1 MKKTLAIVLSI
12 IMIVSTVPV
21 VLAGATVAEG
31 TAGEGI
37 TWVLD
42 SDGTLTIS
50 GTGAISTSWYEPPWE
65 EYNDSIT
72 SIVVEEGIT
81 KVPDTAFVYVENL
94 VTVSLPSTLTYF
106 SGMAFVENFAL
117 EEIIV
122 AEENTEYKSIDG
134 VLFTEDE
141 KTLVA
146 YPMNK
151 AGEEYTIPASVTTIG
166 KYGFVSNVSL
176 KSLTIPDTVTVLE
189 RDALAYGKI
198 DTIVFGN
205 GITEIPENC
214 IAYSDTKTVVI
225 SDSVKTIASS
235 AFYGADSLE
244 SLIIGSGVE
253 TIAMYVFNNP
263 KELSAI
269 HYKGIEEDWK
279 KITIDEPNDAFNNKA
294 VHFFAEDSY
303 KEEKAPTCADGH
315 TEGYFC
321 DECNAYITGEVI
333 AAIDE
338 HAWYNGICDKCGEV
352 CSHID
357 SNHNEICDV
366 CKDAVPFKE
375 VVLNET
381 DTVYFSDVKAS
392 ISVKFIPAESGIYV
406 IYSDNG
412 GDNENIDPYV
422 YIYDSNGDLIAADDD
437 DGQSRNFCCY
447 LAAQAGERYLIELC
461 SLNSEVEYDY
471 TVKHID
477 FTHQPTE
484 DEPYV
489 EINWDRISAYQWYS
503 VEDELT
509 EVTDTNGKAYSY
521 GNETAAY
528 DSENGW
534 TAIPDEAGYYS
545 SATFALSEGDK
556 VAVEFAKVGFKVFG
570 FWDWRI
576 GEGSEGCFENG
587 GVLTYEVEIEADGV
601 YTFYMLSPVAHKIYL
616 VDEIYTMIDGET
628 DAALK
633 NLKSGTEY
641 CCQVTLENGEV
652 LESDRFEYAYKII
665 HQPTEKESY
674 VELNDDID
682 AKYQWYSVKDL
693 CAEITDENAE
703 GRYAD
708 GEEKAAYNAEDGWT
722 GTQYSGTDQT
732 NFFALEL
739 EAGQQISMTLNEE
752 VTHLGIISYNGNSG
766 HWADLQANE
775 TVYFTAIAD
784 DTYKVFAQCSTEA
797 RLRAYIIEYE
807 YTAIDGETDDLYA
820 PSEDGLYACEVT
832 FADGTT
838 EMSDMFEGPHIHTE
852 GEAFTAN
859 EKAATCLTPAS
870 YDLVS
875 DCLIC
880 GKEASRE
887 TVVTA
892 PELGHDMVTDEAVSP
907 TCTETGLTEGSHCSR
922 CDDATTAQEV
932 APALGHDMVTDE
944 AVAPTCTES
953 GLTEGSHCS
962 RCDDATT
969 AQEVAPALGHDMVTD
984 EAVAPSCTE
993 TGLTEGSHCSRCD
1006 DATTAQETVPALG
1019 HDYEAAVTAPTC
1031 TKDGFTTYKCKACGD
1046 TYIGNTTAATG
1057 HIDND
1062 GDYKCDNGCGHE
1074 FEKPADDSCDHL
1086 CHKDGFLGF
1095 IWKIVRF
1102 FQKLFRI
1109 NPVCECGAAHY

>member
-1 MKKTLAIVLSI
+1 MKKILAIVLSI

-42 SDGTLTIS
+42 SDGTLTVS
-50 GTGAISTSWYEPPWE
+50 GTGAISTSWYAPPWK

-81 KVPDTAFVYVENL
+81 EVPDTAFVYAENL

-117 EEIIV
+117 EEILV

-141 KTLVA
+141 KTLVT

-166 KYGFVSNVSL
+166 SYGFATNLSL
-176 KSLTIPDTVTVLE
+176 NSLTIPDTVTSLDGGAFIYCE
-189 RDALAYGKI
+189 I
-198 DTIVFGN
+198 DTIVLGN
-205 GITEIPENC
+205 GITEIPFNC
-214 IAYSDTKTVVI
+214 MAYSEVKTVVI
-225 SDSVKTIASS
+225 SDSVKTIDIN
-235 AFYGADSLE
+235 AFYGADKME
-244 SLIIGSGVE
+244 NLIIGSGVE
-253 TIAMYVFNNP
+253 AIGSYTITDSEN
-263 KELSAI
+263 LSAV
-269 HYKGIEEDWK
+269 HYKGTEEDWK
-279 KITIDEPNDAFNNKA
+279 KITIDEPNDVFKSKA
-294 VHFFAEDSY
+294 VHFLAADSY
-303 KEEKAPTCADGH
+303 KAEKAPSCADGH

-338 HAWYNGICDKCGEV
+338 HAWYNGICDKCNEA
-352 CSHID
+352 CTHID
-357 SNHNEICDV
+357 DDLNEICDE
-366 CKDAVPFKE
+366 CKTAVPLKKVE
-375 VVLNET
+375 PDET
-381 DTVYFSDVKAS
+381 NTVYIPDVNTS
-392 ISVKFIPAESGIYV
+392 VFVKFIPAESGTYV
-406 IYSDNG
+406 ICSDNG
-412 GDNENIDPYV
+412 GDDEKIDPYV
-422 YIYDSNGDLIAADDD
+422 NIYDSNGDLITASDD
-437 DGQSRNFCCY
+437 DGQSYNFCCFFD
-447 LAAQAGERYLIELC
+447 AEAGEKYLIKL
-461 SLNSEVEYDY
+461 SSYTSDVEYDY

-489 EINWDRISAYQWYS
+489 EINWDGSADYQWYS
-503 VEDELT
+503 VKDYLT
-509 EVTDTNGKAYSY
+509 EVTDINGLAYSSE
-521 GNETAAY
+521 NATAAY

-534 TAIPDEAGYYS
+534 TAIPDEAGFYS

-556 VAVEFAKVGFKVFG
+556 VAVEFAKGGFKVFG
-570 FWDWRI
+570 FWDWSI
-576 GEGSEGCFENG
+576 SEGSEGCFENDG
-587 GVLTYEVEIEADGV
+587 ALTYEVEIEADGD

-616 VDEIYTMIDGET
+616 VDEICTMIDGET

-633 NLKSGTEY
+633 NLKAGTEY

-674 VELNDDID
+674 VELNDDTD

-722 GTQYSGTDQT
+722 GAQYSDSFES
-732 NFFALEL
+732 NFFEVKLK
-739 EAGQQISMTLNEE
+739 AGQQISMTLSEDAAE
-752 VTHLGIISYNGNSG
+752 LGIISRDGNNG

-775 TVYFTAIAD
+775 TVYFTATAD
-784 DTYKVFAQCSTEA
+784 DTYRVFARCSTQA

-807 YTAIDGETDDLYA
+807 YTMIDGETDALYA

-892 PELGHDMVTDEAVSP
+892 PELGHDMV
-907 TCTETGLTEGSHCSR
+907 
-922 CDDATTAQEV
+922 
-932 APALGHDMVTDE
+932 VTDE

-962 RCDDATT
+962 RCDD
-969 AQEVAPALGHDMVTD
+969 V
-984 EAVAPSCTE
+984 
-993 TGLTEGSHCSRCD
+993 
-1006 DATTAQETVPALG
+1006 TTAQETVPALG

-1046 TYIGNTTAATG
+1046 TYIGNTVAATG
-1057 HIDND
+1057 HVDND

-1074 FEKPADDSCDHL
+1074 FEKPADDNCDHL

-1095 IWKIVRF
+1095 IWKIVQF

>member
-1 MKKTLAIVLSI
+1 MKKILAIVLSI

-42 SDGTLTIS
+42 SEGTLTVS
-50 GTGAISTSWYEPPWE
+50 GTGEIITSWYSPPWS

-81 KVPDTAFVYVENL
+81 EVPDTAFADSKNL
-94 VTVSLPSTLTYF
+94 VTVSLPSTLTYI
-106 SGMAFVENFAL
+106 SGMAFYQNFAL
-117 EEIIV
+117 EEIVV
-122 AEENTEYKSIDG
+122 AEENTTYNSIDG

-151 AGEEYTIPASVTTIG
+151 TGEEYTIPASVTTIG
-166 KYGFVSNVSL
+166 KFGFSSNVSL
-176 KSLTIPDTVTVLE
+176 KALIIPDTVTVLE
-189 RDALAYGKI
+189 RDALAYSKI
-198 DTIVFGN
+198 DMIVFGN
-205 GITEIPENC
+205 GITEIPEDC
-214 IAYSDTKTVVI
+214 IAYSATKTVVI

-235 AFYGADSLE
+235 AFYGADRLE
-244 SLIIGSGVE
+244 TIIFGSGVE
-253 TIAMYVFNNP
+253 EIGSYVFNNP
-263 KELSAI
+263 QYLSAV
-269 HYKGIEEDWK
+269 HYKGTEEDWK
-279 KITIDEPNDAFNNKA
+279 KITIDEPNDEFNSKA
-294 VHFFAEDSY
+294 VHFLAADSY
-303 KEEKAPTCADGH
+303 KAEKAPSCADGH

-321 DECNAYITGEVI
+321 DECNAYITGEAI
-333 AAIDE
+333 PAIDE
-338 HAWYNGICDKCGEV
+338 HAWYNGICDKCNEA
-352 CSHID
+352 CTHID
-357 SNHNEICDV
+357 DDLNEICDE
-366 CKDAVPFKE
+366 CKTAVPLKKVE
-375 VVLNET
+375 PDET
-381 DTVYFSDVKAS
+381 NTVYIPDVNTS
-392 ISVKFIPAESGIYV
+392 VFVKFIPAESGTYV
-406 IYSDNG
+406 ICSDNG
-412 GDNENIDPYV
+412 GDDENIDPYV
-422 YIYDSNGDLIAADDD
+422 NIYDSNGDLITASDD
-437 DGQSRNFCCY
+437 DGQSYNFCCFFD
-447 LAAQAGERYLIELC
+447 AEAGEKYLIKLC
-461 SLNSEVEYDY
+461 SYNSDVEYDY

-477 FTHQPTE
+477 FTHQPTA

-503 VEDELT
+503 VKDILT
-509 EVTDTNGKAYSY
+509 EVTDVNGEAYSY
-521 GNETAAY
+521 ENATAAY

-534 TAIPDEAGYYS
+534 TAILDEAGYYS

-556 VAVEFAKVGFKVFG
+556 VAVEFAKGGFKDFG
-570 FWDWRI
+570 FWDWSI
-576 GEGSEGCFENG
+576 GENGGGCFENDG
-587 GVLTYEVEIEADGV
+587 ALTYEVEIEADGV
-601 YTFYMLSPVAHKIYL
+601 YTFYTMSPVAHKIYL
-616 VDEIYTMIDGET
+616 ISDTIYTAIDGET

-633 NLKSGTEY
+633 NLKVGTEY

-708 GEEKAAYNAEDGWT
+708 GEEQAAYHAEDGWT
-722 GTQYSGTDQT
+722 GAQYSDTDQT

-766 HWADLQANE
+766 LWADLQANE
-775 TVYFTAIAD
+775 TVYFTATAD
-784 DTYKVFAQCSTEA
+784 DTYKVFAQCSTGA

-807 YTAIDGETDDLYA
+807 YTMIDGETDALYA

-838 EMSDMFEGPHIHTE
+838 EMSDMFKGPHIHTE
-852 GEAFTAN
+852 GEAFVEN
-859 EKAATCLTPAS
+859 EKAATCMTPAS
-870 YDLVS
+870 YDKVS
-875 DCLIC
+875 DCMVC

-892 PELGHDMVTDEAVSP
+892 PELGHDIIIDNEAVAP
-907 TCTETGLTEGSHCSR
+907 TCTKTGLTKGSHCSR
-922 CDDATTAQEV
+922 CDAATTAQEIV
-932 APALGHDMVTDE
+932 PALGHDMVIDE
-944 AVAPTCTES
+944 AVSPTCTES
-953 GLTEGSHCS
+953 GLTEGSHCT
-962 RCDDATT
+962 RCDAATT
-969 AQEVAPALGHDMVTD
+969 AQEI
-984 EAVAPSCTE
+984 
-993 TGLTEGSHCSRCD
+993 
-1006 DATTAQETVPALG
+1006 VPALG

-1031 TKDGFTTYKCKACGD
+1031 TKDGFTTFTCSVCDD
-1046 TYIGNTTAATG
+1046 TYIGNTVAATG
-1057 HIDND
+1057 HVDND
-1062 GDYKCDNGCGHE
+1062 GDYRCDHGCGHE
-1074 FEKPADDSCDHL
+1074 FEKPADDNCDHL

-1095 IWKIVRF
+1095 IWKIVQF

>member
-1 MKKTLAIVLSI
+1 
-12 IMIVSTVPV
+12 MIVSTVPM
-21 VLAGATVAEG
+21 VLAATTVAEG

-81 KVPDTAFVYVENL
+81 KVPDTAFVYAENL

-117 EEIIV
+117 EEILV

-166 KYGFVSNVSL
+166 SYGFATNLSL
-176 KSLTIPDTVTVLE
+176 NSLTIPDTVTSLDGGAFIYCE
-189 RDALAYGKI
+189 I
-198 DTIVFGN
+198 DTIVLGN
-205 GITEIPENC
+205 GITEIPFNC
-214 IAYSDTKTVVI
+214 VAYSEVKTVVI
-225 SDSVKTIASS
+225 SDSVKTIDIN
-235 AFYGADSLE
+235 AFYGAYKME
-244 SLIIGSGVE
+244 NLIIGSGVE
-253 TIAMYVFNNP
+253 AIGSYTITDSEN
-263 KELSAI
+263 LSAV
-269 HYKGIEEDWK
+269 HYKGTEEDWK
-279 KITIDEPNDAFNNKA
+279 KITIDEPNDEFNSKA
-294 VHFFAEDSY
+294 VHFLAADSY
-303 KEEKAPTCADGH
+303 KAEKAPSCADGH

-338 HAWYNGICDKCGEV
+338 HAWYNGICDKCNEA
-352 CSHID
+352 CTHID
-357 SNHNEICDV
+357 DDLNEICDE
-366 CKDAVPFKE
+366 CKTAVPLKKVE
-375 VVLNET
+375 PDET
-381 DTVYFSDVKAS
+381 NTVYIPDVNTS
-392 ISVKFIPAESGIYV
+392 VFVKFIPAESGTYV
-406 IYSDNG
+406 ICSDNG
-412 GDNENIDPYV
+412 GDDENIDPYV
-422 YIYDSNGDLIAADDD
+422 NIYDSNGDLITASDD
-437 DGQSRNFCCY
+437 DGQSYNFCCFFD
-447 LAAQAGERYLIELC
+447 AAAGEKYLIKLC
-461 SLNSEVEYDY
+461 SYTSDVEYDY

-484 DEPYV
+484 EEPYV

-509 EVTDTNGKAYSY
+509 EVTDTNGEAYSY

-528 DSENGW
+528 DSANGW
-534 TAIPDEAGYYS
+534 TAVADSADYYS
-545 SATFALSEGDK
+545 SVTLELHKGDE
-556 VAVEFAKVGFKVFG
+556 VVVEFAKGGFKSLG
-570 FWDWRI
+570 FWDWSI
-576 GEGSEGCFENG
+576 GESDGICYENDG
-587 GVLTYEVEIEADGV
+587 ALTYEITIAADGV

-633 NLKSGTEY
+633 NLKAGTEY

-665 HQPTEKESY
+665 HQPTAKESY

-693 CAEITDENAE
+693 SAEITDENAE

-708 GEEKAAYNAEDGWT
+708 GEEQAAYHAEDGWT
-722 GTQYSGTDQT
+722 GAQYSGTYET

-797 RLRAYIIEYE
+797 RLKAYIIEYE
-807 YTAIDGETDDLYA
+807 YTAIDGETDALYA

-852 GEAFTAN
+852 GEAFVKN

-870 YDLVS
+870 YDKVS
-875 DCLIC
+875 DCLVC
-880 GKEASRE
+880 GNEASRE
-887 TVVTA
+887 TV
-892 PELGHDMVTDEAVSP
+892 
-907 TCTETGLTEGSHCSR
+907 ET
-922 CDDATTAQEV
+922 
-932 APALGHDMVTDE
+932 APALGHDMVIDGE
-944 AVAPTCTES
+944 AVAPTCTEP
-953 GLTEGSHCS
+953 GLTEGSHCT

-969 AQEVAPALGHDMVTD
+969 VKEV
-984 EAVAPSCTE
+984 
-993 TGLTEGSHCSRCD
+993 
-1006 DATTAQETVPALG
+1006 VPALG
-1019 HDYEAAVTAPTC
+1019 HDYEGVVTAPTC
-1031 TKDGFTTYKCKACGD
+1031 TKDGFTTYTCSACNDTYTGD
-1046 TYIGNTTAATG
+1046 TVAATG
-1057 HIDND
+1057 HADND
-1062 GDYKCDNGCGHE
+1062 GDYKCDYGCGHE
-1074 FEKPADDSCDHL
+1074 FEKPVEPEQPDTPDTPDEPTDDTCDHI
-1086 CHKDGFLGF
+1086 CHSNNALMKFL
-1095 IWKIVRF
+1095 WKIIRF
-1102 FQKLFRI
+1102 FYRLFNI
-1109 NPVCECGAAHY
+1109 QQYCDCGEIHYDAPVFG

>member
-1 MKKTLAIVLSI
+1 MKKFLSIMLAIF
-12 IMIVSTVPV
+12 MIVSTVPM
-21 VLAGATVAEG
+21 VLASAAVAEG

-42 SDGTLTIS
+42 SDGTLTVS

-81 KVPDTAFVYVENL
+81 EVPDTAFVYAENL

-117 EEIIV
+117 EEILV

-166 KYGFVSNVSL
+166 NYGFVSNVSL
-176 KSLTIPDTVTVLE
+176 KSLIIPDTVTVLE
-189 RDALAYGKI
+189 RDALAHSKI

-205 GITEIPENC
+205 GITEIPFNC
-214 IAYSDTKTVVI
+214 VAYSDTKTVVI

-244 SLIIGSGVE
+244 TIIIGSGVE
-253 TIAMYVFNNP
+253 EIGSYVFNNP
-263 KELSAI
+263 RELSAI
-269 HYKGIEEDWK
+269 HYKGTEEDWK
-279 KITIDEPNDAFNNKA
+279 KITIDEPNDAFNNKV
-294 VHFFAEDSY
+294 VHFVAADSY
-303 KEEKAPTCADGH
+303 KAEKAPSCADGH

-321 DECNAYITGEVI
+321 DECDAYITGEVI
-333 AAIDE
+333 AAVDE

-366 CKDAVPFKE
+366 CKDALPFRE
-375 VVLNET
+375 VVLNEA
-381 DTVYFSDVKAS
+381 DTVYFSDARV
-392 ISVKFIPAESGIYV
+392 SVSVRFIPAESGIYV

-412 GDNENIDPYV
+412 GDDENIDPYV
-422 YIYDSNGDLIAADDD
+422 NIYDSNGDLIAVNDD

-447 LAAQAGERYLIELC
+447 LAAEAGERYLIELC
-461 SLNSEVEYDY
+461 SLYSEVEYDY

-489 EINWDRISAYQWYS
+489 EINWDKISAYQWYS

-509 EVTDTNGKAYSY
+509 EITDTNGEAYSY

-528 DSENGW
+528 DSANGW
-534 TAIPDEAGYYS
+534 TAVADSADYYS
-545 SATFALSEGDK
+545 SVTLELHKGDE
-556 VAVEFAKVGFKVFG
+556 VVVEFAKGGFKSLG
-570 FWDWRI
+570 FWDWSI
-576 GEGSEGCFENG
+576 GESDGICYENDG
-587 GVLTYEVEIEADGV
+587 ALTYEITIAADGV

-633 NLKSGTEY
+633 NLKAGTEY
-641 CCQVTLENGEV
+641 CCQITLEKGEV

-665 HQPTEKESY
+665 HQPTAKESY

-708 GEEKAAYNAEDGWT
+708 GEEQAVYHAEDGWT
-722 GTQYSGTDQT
+722 GAQYSDTDET

-739 EAGQQISMTLNEE
+739 EAGQQLSMTFNEE
-752 VTHLGIISYNGNSG
+752 VTHLGIISNNGNSG

-784 DTYKVFAQCSTEA
+784 ATYNVFAQCSTEA

-807 YTAIDGETDDLYA
+807 YTAIDGETDALYA

-852 GEAFTAN
+852 GEEFTAN

-887 TVVTA
+887 TIETA
-892 PELGHDMVTDEAVSP
+892 PALGHDIIIDNEAVAP
-907 TCTETGLTEGSHCSR
+907 TCTKTGLTEGSHCSR
-922 CDDATTAQEV
+922 CDDATTAQEI
-932 APALGHDMVTDE
+932 
-944 AVAPTCTES
+944 
-953 GLTEGSHCS
+953 
-962 RCDDATT
+962 
-969 AQEVAPALGHDMVTD
+969 
-984 EAVAPSCTE
+984 
-993 TGLTEGSHCSRCD
+993 
-1006 DATTAQETVPALG
+1006 VPALG

-1031 TKDGFTTYKCKACGD
+1031 TKDGFTTFTCSACNDTYTGD
-1046 TYIGNTTAATG
+1046 TVAATG
-1057 HIDND
+1057 HADND
-1062 GDYKCDNGCGHE
+1062 GDYKCDYGCGHE
-1074 FEKPADDSCDHL
+1074 FEKPVEPEQPDTPDTPDEPTDDTCDHI
-1086 CHKDGFLGF
+1086 CHSNNALMKFL
-1095 IWKIVRF
+1095 WKIISF
-1102 FQKLFRI
+1102 FYRLFNI
-1109 NPVCECGAAHY
+1109 QQYCDCGEIHYDAPVFG